1 MKTFTRFFLKNK
13 ALSWLLLI
21 LIILGGIFSYYTM
34 GKLEDAPFTIKQALI
49 TTTYP
54 GASPAEVQ
62 QQVKDQVSRRNHTDL
77 YFFRRGISHVSGQ
90 DFDLQRL
97 WPGICVHRW

>member
-54 GASPAEVQ
+54 GASPAEASQWWKAVA
-62 QQVKDQVSRRNHTDL
+62 KRNTDAKRSRA
-77 YFFRRGISHVSGQ
+77 F
-90 DFDLQRL
+90 L
-97 WPGICVHRW
+97 WGVMPKTR